1 MLQCNYIL
9 YVFVY
14 STLSLL
20 ESNTMLGD
28 LLLSQPS
35 QVLPL
40 FDTALKSAA
49 RAVYNAASAAEKI
62 HLVNKHAISK
72 M

>member
-1 MLQCNYIL
+1 
-9 YVFVY
+9 
-14 STLSLL
+14 
-20 ESNTMLGD
+20 MLGD

-40 FDTALKSAA
+40 LDTALKSAA

-62 HLVNKHAISK
+62 DLVNKHIQYPRRKKNIGKYKSDYRYVF
-72 M
+72 

>member
-1 MLQCNYIL
+1 
-9 YVFVY
+9 
-14 STLSLL
+14 
-20 ESNTMLGD
+20 MLGD